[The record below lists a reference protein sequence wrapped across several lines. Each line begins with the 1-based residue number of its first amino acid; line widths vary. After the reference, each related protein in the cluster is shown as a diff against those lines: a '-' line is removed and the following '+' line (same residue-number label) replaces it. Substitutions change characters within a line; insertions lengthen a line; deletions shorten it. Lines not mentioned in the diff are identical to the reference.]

1 MKTPVLKFVCL
12 LAAPLLTLS
21 LSTVAR
27 AADGPSASDKTFVHK
42 AAIGGMFEVQSGK
55 IAEDK
60 GLSQE
65 VKDFGAK
72 MVEDHG
78 KANDELKSIA
88 TSKGIDV
95 PAALDAKHQK
105 MIDALNAKSG
115 KDFDDLYFSDMT
127 KGHQMTDALFVKE
140 ASSGDDADI
149 KAFAAKTDQVVKM
162 HIAMLKDDKAKMA
175 K

>member
-1 MKTPVLKFVCL
+1 M
-12 LAAPLLTLS
+12 
-21 LSTVAR
+21 
-27 AADGPSASDKTFVHK
+27 FVHK
-42 AAIGGMFEVQSGK
+42 AAIGGLFEVQSGK

-60 GLSQE
+60 GMSQE

-88 TSKGIDV
+88 TAKGLDV
-95 PAALDAKHQK
+95 PSALDDKHQK
-105 MIDALNAKSG
+105 MLDALNAKSG

-127 KGHQMTDALFVKE
+127 KAHAMDDKLFMKE
-140 ASSGDDADI
+140 ASSGTDPDI
-149 KAFAAKTDQVVKM
+149 KDFAAKTDQVVKM

-175 K
+175 MK